1 MNRVRKGQHRNLE
14 GELVTVDQMA
24 EIANLGTNTIRRLA
38 QEAGAVRK
46 IGKSYR
52 INRKI
57 FFEFIEIVYSK

>member
-57 FFEFIEIVYSK
+57 FFEFIETMYS

>member
-1 MNRVRKGQHRNLE
+1 MRKGQHRNLE

-57 FFEFIEIVYSK
+57 FFEFIETWKK

>member
-57 FFEFIEIVYSK
+57 FFEFIEAVYSE

>member
-1 MNRVRKGQHRNLE
+1 MRKGQHRNLE

-57 FFEFIEIVYSK
+57 FFEFIEAVYSE

>member
-1 MNRVRKGQHRNLE
+1 MRKGQHRNLE

-57 FFEFIEIVYSK
+57 FFEFIETMYS